1 MTRKGSSLSP
11 RLIVLSFLFA
21 SQVGLA
27 TAQEP
32 ANKRSDQDQ
41 SVRLKTELVEL
52 RAVVTDKKGNPISNL
67 KKEDF
72 EVLENGV
79 QQEIGFFSLEMVQSR
94 PVAPR
99 AKDTT
104 PPPGPVPAG
113 PSTTPA
119 PARTIVLF
127 VDTLHLSTFSFL
139 RAKQQLKQF
148 VDEQIT
154 DQDLVAVVTTSSS
167 LGVLQQFMQNRKMLK
182 YAIDKITLFATSDSL
197 FTPYIAA
204 KVSSNDS
211 GALSAATQILMAEEG
226 GPPPP
231 PEGYV
236 RARASDIVAQESNT
250 RRATLLTLRA
260 VCDRMAE
267 MPGQRMIAFVSDGF
281 TMLDDGGGSD
291 NQDLISVTGRASRS
305 GVVIYSFDA
314 KGLEVPAEYQASV
327 AITGAALRA
336 GGVSRYV
343 SDSKLD
349 QQSNL
354 RTLAY
359 DTGGEA
365 YVNRNFLN
373 KWLQAMLDSNRVYYA
388 ISYYPAENKDKKKF
402 RNVTIRVKDHPDYVV
417 RAQKGYFAAEEKKTD
432 VADTPRQK
440 LFQAM
445 LSPLP
450 VTSIPIIAS
459 AEFLRRE
466 GDDTQV
472 SLQVHV
478 DGDALQ
484 YQKQGESF
492 LVDGEVVTTIFDRTG
507 KLTDTIAQSLKVT
520 LSGEQARRARREGFR
535 YNKRLA
541 LKPDFYQ
548 LRVGVRD
555 VASNLMGTS
564 MCWVEV
570 PDLEKSKVALSSLF
584 LGREGKS
591 QERTETPAGQDK
603 QIAGPAFIIGRASF
617 KSGDTAY
624 YRFVAYTAHASGE
637 TDTPATIKVEI
648 IDGEKVVYQGG
659 WQPLTERTIRK
670 DAEGIEAGGRLQL
683 GLAPGFYSLRVTL
696 KDPKSKK
703 TVHQTADF
711 EVEP

>member
-1 MTRKGSSLSP
+1 MIRKGSSLSR
-11 RLIVLSFLFA
+11 RLIVLSVLFA
-21 SQVGLA
+21 SQVGPA
-27 TAQEP
+27 MPQET
-32 ANKRSDQDQ
+32 ANKKGDQDQ

-52 RAVVTDKKGNPISNL
+52 RAVVTDKKGNPIGDL

-79 QQEIGFFSLEMVQSR
+79 RQEIGFFSLERVQSR
-94 PVAPR
+94 PGATR
-99 AKDTT
+99 AKDTA
-104 PPPGPVPAG
+104 PPPGSAPAAAG
-113 PSTTPA
+113 TTAA
-119 PARTIVLF
+119 PARTIILF

-167 LGVLQQFMQNRKMLK
+167 LGVLQQFMRDRKMLK
-182 YAIDKITLFATSDSL
+182 YAIDKITRFAKSDSL

-204 KVSSNDS
+204 RVLSNDTA
-211 GALSAATQILMAEEG
+211 ALRAATQILVAEE

-231 PEGYV
+231 PESVVTG
-236 RARASDIVAQESNT
+236 RATEILAEESNT

-281 TMLDDGGGSD
+281 TMLDQGGGSD
-291 NQDLISVTGRASRS
+291 NLDLIAVTGRASRS

-327 AITGAALRA
+327 ALTASALSS
-336 GGVSRYV
+336 GDFSRYL

-349 QQSNL
+349 QQDTL

-365 YVNRNFLN
+365 YVNKNLLT

-388 ISYYPAENKDKKKF
+388 IAYYPADDTDKKKF
-402 RNVTIRVKDHPDYVV
+402 RNVTIRVKDHPGYVV
-417 RAQKGYFAAEEKKTD
+417 RAQKGYFAAEEKKTE

-450 VTSIPIIAS
+450 VTSIPITSS
-459 AEFLRRE
+459 ADFLQRE

-472 SLQVHV
+472 TVQVHL
-478 DGDALQ
+478 DGNALQ

-492 LVDGEVVTTIFDRTG
+492 LLDGEVVITIFDHTG
-507 KLTDTIAQSLKVT
+507 KLTDTSAEALKAS
-520 LSGEQARRARREGFR
+520 LSGEQAQRARREGFR

-541 LKPDFYQ
+541 LKPGFYQ

-555 VASNLMGTS
+555 VASNLIGTS
-564 MCWVEV
+564 MCWVDV
-570 PDLEKSKVALSSLF
+570 PDLQKSKLALSSLF

-591 QERTETPAGQDK
+591 QDRTETPEGQNK
-603 QIAGPAFIIGRASF
+603 QTAAPTFVIGRASF
-617 KSGDTAY
+617 KSGDIAY
-624 YRFVAYTAHASGE
+624 YRFVVYSAQASGE
-637 TDTPATIKVEI
+637 AESPATMKVEI
-648 IDGEKVVYQGG
+648 IGGETVVYQGG
-659 WQPLTERTIRK
+659 WQPLAARTIRR
-670 DAEGIEAGGRLQL
+670 DAKGIEAGGRLQL
-683 GLAPGFYSLRVTL
+683 GLDPGVYSLRVTL

-703 TVHQTADF
+703 PVQQTADF
-711 EVEP
+711 EIEP